1 MMKDFVSAFNQTKVL
16 AEKYGLNSVKS
27 ETALAEL
34 SDFKVTVPLVG
45 GFSTGK
51 SSLINALLGEKLLP
65 TNITPETAVPT
76 EITAGNNTVILTDKD
91 GNTQKMPLAE
101 FDASVLR
108 ADTYSL
114 VRIETDNPFFQKI
127 PMVKLVD
134 MPGFDSGIDVH
145 NQAIDNYMPKSLA
158 YILTVAADEGTLR
171 ESIIAFLNE
180 LKLYDVPVYVVI
192 TKCGKVQPEDV
203 ERTAAHL
210 KETVQRFMGVEQVMV
225 ACTNARGRETSVNGF
240 ADILLQVQSQSEE
253 IRQKYFTSK
262 LLDVCTELEQYLS
275 DRLKRADL
283 SEDQLILDRQKLEHD
298 LENLAKDKKQLN
310 EKLTHQAE
318 ECCQAIREKI
328 KSDLSASA
336 STLENMLL
344 QGIDVR
350 EKINTIVRYA
360 IVSTM
365 QHKLEPQVRQYVR
378 EVEKSVRDFAY
389 DGTKVELDSV
399 TLRTDE
405 EISSGL
411 KNALVPAAS
420 ALATGILGALATTG
434 PLAGVL
440 GSLGAFLGPIGAAVG
455 ALAGVMITSFIDRS
469 KREKQEAERKALAAE
484 KVQQIIDSVST
495 EAGAKAETGILSYI
509 NEVISRADKQFEEK
523 IDIVKKALKDTMDK
537 IHTNAQEKADE
548 MAMLTADL
556 EKVQELH
563 HGI

>member
-1 MMKDFVSAFNQTKVL
+1 MRDFVSEFNQTKAL
-16 AEKYGLNSVKS
+16 ADKYGLNSVNS

-51 SSLINALLGEKLLP
+51 SSLINALLGEKLLS

-91 GNTQKMPLAE
+91 GNTQTMPLAE
-101 FDASVLR
+101 FDASALR

-114 VRIETDNPFFQKI
+114 VRIETDNPFSQKI
-127 PMVKLVD
+127 PTVKLVD

-158 YILTVAADEGTLR
+158 YILAVAADEGTLR

-192 TKCGKVQPEDV
+192 TKCGKVQTEDV

-210 KETVQRFMGVEQVMV
+210 KETVQRFMGVERVMV
-225 ACTNARGRETSVNGF
+225 ACTNARGREVSVNGF

-262 LLDVCTELEQYLS
+262 LLSVCAELEQYLS

-411 KNALVPAAS
+411 KNILVPAAS
-420 ALATGILGALATTG
+420 ALVTGL
-434 PLAGVL
+434 V
-440 GSLGAFLGPIGAAVG
+440 GAFAGAGSILGPIGAAVG
-455 ALAGVMITSFIDRS
+455 ALAGALITSFIDRS

-509 NEVISRADKQFEEK
+509 NEVISKADKQFENK
-523 IDIVKKALKDTMDK
+523 IDIVEKALKDTMEK

>member
-1 MMKDFVSAFNQTKVL
+1 MMKDFVRSFNQTKVL
-16 AEKYGLNSVKS
+16 AEKYGLNSAKS
-27 ETALAEL
+27 ETALSEL

-51 SSLINALLGEKLLP
+51 SSLINALLGEKLLS

-91 GNTQKMPLAE
+91 GNTQTMPLSE
-101 FDASVLR
+101 FDASALR
-108 ADTYSL
+108 ADTCSL

-192 TKCGKVQPEDV
+192 TKCGKVQPEDI

-210 KETVQRFMGVEQVMV
+210 KETVQRFMGVEHVMV
-225 ACTNARGRETSVNGF
+225 ACTNARGREASVNGF
-240 ADILLQVQSQSEE
+240 ADILLHIQSQSEE

-262 LLDVCTELEQYLS
+262 LLDVCAELEQYLS

-411 KNALVPAAS
+411 KNILVPAAS
-420 ALATGILGALATTG
+420 ALVTGL
-434 PLAGVL
+434 V
-440 GSLGAFLGPIGAAVG
+440 GAFAGAGSILGPIGAAVG
-455 ALAGVMITSFIDRS
+455 ALAGALITSFIDRS

-537 IHTNAQEKADE
+537 IYTNAQEKADE
-548 MAMLTADL
+548 VAMLTADL
-556 EKVQELH
+556 ENVQELH